1 MENGSIRRGRKDGEC
16 DESDSTGSEGD
27 FEWRG
32 ETVRNRHGR
41 IRMRGRDWSDGSGA
55 SKRGGNEHG
64 TEREKRRGDECH
76 SCLC

>member
-16 DESDSTGSEGD
+16 DESDGTGSEGD

-32 ETVRNRHGR
+32 ETVRNGHGR

-55 SKRGGNEHG
+55 SKRR
-64 TEREKRRGDECH
+64 ERTRNGEGEKKR
-76 SCLC
+76 